1 MEKIKYCLKDQI
13 FQLLLVSMMIRA
25 LPIYS
30 PTIFRHVRTTMRI
43 VYAHSQFGNDYMSH
57 ALSFGVED
65 IDRVMNSLT
74 LVSQWVLIEFQLNT

>member
-43 VYAHSQFGNDYMSH
+43 VYVHSQFGNDYDMPH
-57 ALSFGVED
+57 ALSLVLR
-65 IDRVMNSLT
+65 ILT
-74 LVSQWVLIEFQLNT
+74 E